1 MSNIVTVRDADVI
14 AAEINAIKDEIRTAA
29 IWASVKIGGKLVEAK
44 SMVDHGQWG
53 KWLEENVEYSQSTA
67 NYLMQ
72 LYQEYG
78 TGQINLFD
86 NWTNSQTFEKLS
98 YSQHIALLALPFGER
113 QAFAEENRVEEMST
127 RQLQQAI
134 RERDEARQDLEDA
147 NREIEALKDAAEEK
161 TARFEEAYGEREKM
175 LKNQTARA
183 EAAEKAMANAEKSEA
198 NALSLVEKYK
208 KQLEEQEKILKD
220 PPIPE
225 DKLAQL
231 RQEAEQAAARKEAEK
246 IEKQL
251 AEATRRAQEAQQARE
266 AAEKDAKA
274 AREQLAGTQKQQKL
288 SDPALVE
295 FNALAKKWQQDF
307 AAINTIRVKLMGS
320 APETAGK
327 MKKMLGAI
335 LGNMQ
340 AVLEE

>member
-113 QAFAEENRVEEMST
+113 QAFAEENNVESMST
-127 RQLQQAI
+127 RQLQQLI
-134 RERDEARQDLEDA
+134 RERDEARKDLENA
-147 NREIEALKDAAEEK
+147 HLEIESLKDAAVEK
-161 TARFEEAYGEREKM
+161 TVRFEKAYGEREKM
-175 LKNQTARA
+175 LNNQIARA
-183 EAAEKAMANAEKSEA
+183 EAAEKAKANAEKSEA
-198 NALSLVEKYK
+198 TALSLVEKYK
-208 KQLEEQEKILKD
+208 KQLEAQEKILKD

-225 DKLAQL
+225 DKLAQI
-231 RQEAEQAAARKEAEK
+231 RQEAEQTAAKKEAERTRK
-246 IEKQL
+246 KLEE
-251 AEATRRAQEAQQARE
+251 AETKAKEAAMARE
-266 AAEKDAKA
+266 AAEAEAKA

-307 AAINTIRVKLMGS
+307 AAINTIRVKLIGS
-320 APETAGK
+320 APETAEK

-335 LGNMQ
+335 LANMKG
-340 AVLEE
+340 VLES